1 MNLGDY
7 ESTLTNPL
15 RQATLVLMIRDN
27 QILLAM
33 KKRGFGMG
41 RWNGVGG
48 KPNAGETIEAAA
60 VRETQE
66 EIGVSP
72 LNLKK
77 VAVLSFYFPLV
88 PTEKNFNQQVIVYTS
103 RKWTGEPVETEE
115 MKPQWF
121 DFGQIPYSSMWPDDI
136 YWLPKVLSGSF
147 VNAKFLFGEND
158 KVLDHRISE
167 MKPIRKWI
175 LALARRFARKA

>member
-1 MNLGDY
+1 MNLNDY
-7 ESTLTNPL
+7 EATLQKPL
-15 RQATLVLMIRDN
+15 RQVTLVLLIREN

-48 KPNAGETIEAAA
+48 KPNEGETIEDAAI
-60 VRETQE
+60 REARE
-66 EIGVSP
+66 EIGIVP
-72 LNLKK
+72 ADLKK
-77 VAVLSFYFPLV
+77 VAVLNFYFPLV

-103 RKWTGEPVETEE
+103 RKWIGDPMETEE

-121 DFGQIPYSSMWPDDI
+121 DFDQIPYSSMWPDDC

-147 VNAKFLFGEND
+147 VNASFLFGEHD
-158 KVLDHRISE
+158 KVLEQRLQEVRPLKQRITGF
-167 MKPIRKWI
+167 IRR
-175 LALARRFARKA
+175 LAQKS